1 MGIGPSTKETSLHH
15 FRDPL
20 VDIVGNDEGVDLLG
34 VLVFGTA
41 DDNVDKLRNS
51 ERAAIVAEC
60 CRADGVIV
68 SSDGWGNSDVDY
80 TNCVQALGDR
90 NIPMSG
96 LNFSGTVAKFVV
108 ENEYLDN
115 NIVDINKNPEGIE
128 SNIVG
133 ENNMT
138 AADVKKALAILK
150 IRMKEKEL
158 KDKQGL

>member
-20 VDIVGNDEGVDLLG
+20 VDIAGQDAGIDLMG

-41 DDNVDKLRNS
+41 DDNVDKIRNS
-51 ERAAIVAEC
+51 TRAAVVAEC
-60 CRADGVIV
+60 MRADGVIV
-68 SSDGWGNSDVDY
+68 TSDGWGNSDVDY
-80 TNCVQALGDR
+80 SNCVEELGKR
-90 NIPMSG
+90 GIPLSG

-108 ENEYLDN
+108 DSEYLEN

-128 SNIVG
+128 SDIVG

-138 AADVKKALAILK
+138 PEDVKKALMILK

-158 KDKQGL
+158 KSR

>member
-20 VDIVGNDEGVDLLG
+20 VDIVGSDSGVDLMG
-34 VLVFGTA
+34 VLLFGTS
-41 DDNVDKLRNS
+41 DDNKEKLRNS
-51 ERAAIVAEC
+51 KRAAAMAEGM
-60 CRADGVIV
+60 RADGVIV

-80 TNCVQALGDR
+80 ENCVEELGKRD
-90 NIPMSG
+90 IPLSG
-96 LNFSGTVAKFVV
+96 LNFSGTVATFVV
-108 ENEYLDN
+108 ESEYLKN

-133 ENNMT
+133 ENNMV
-138 AADVKKALAILK
+138 ADDVRKALTILK

-158 KDKQGL
+158 RNR